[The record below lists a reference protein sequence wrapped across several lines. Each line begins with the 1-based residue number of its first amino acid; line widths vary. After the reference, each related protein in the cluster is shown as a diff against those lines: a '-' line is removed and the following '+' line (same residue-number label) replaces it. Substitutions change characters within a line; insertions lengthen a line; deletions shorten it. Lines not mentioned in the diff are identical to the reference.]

1 MHNIDEMDGLKIY
14 GLVCSLDQNNKLDVN
29 NHTQE
34 LA

>member
-14 GLVCSLDQNNKLDVN
+14 GLVWSLDQNNKLDVN